1 VSTKA
6 YPYTAGSTT
15 IQAAMF
21 DGDWQDS
28 YGISYEGLQW
38 QEPGEQLNAET
49 FNRYR
54 ELGGVVIIHMMQ
66 EQWVEAAIAQ
76 DWVMIASDGMPYAP
90 GAHPRTSGTF
100 ARVLG
105 RYVRERAVL
114 DLPTAIR
121 KMTLM
126 PAQRLEPVAPQMAR
140 KGRVQVSADADLVI
154 FDPDTIIDTADFDTG
169 PRFSEGIHYVI
180 VNGAVVVSEG
190 KTVADAFPGEVIIGI
205 LPLQKNPAS
214 AAH

>member
-1 VSTKA
+1 
-6 YPYTAGSTT
+6 
-15 IQAAMF
+15 MF

-190 KTVADAFPGEVIIGI
+190 KTVADAFPGEAIIGI